1 METSSTPSVSSSD
14 ESEDDGKPRK
24 VPCESLRITYE
35 DPLTHV
41 HRAEEVFLDPRDLW
55 SRGQSLLLVN
65 GASLVALQAKSDKE
79 QSFALSSQS
88 ATERCRRDYLR
99 EQRLL
104 LDELAR
110 LLELDLNIPRAMQEE
125 AIEVIEK
132 AMEVAE
138 QGPDESQMVFSEV
151 DQRLAVEYYV
161 PPNDAD
167 EEILKNLQK
176 AEVELGDEVCTRL
189 LVQKVRSIN
198 AEHLKKREQMREIL
212 DELAGSDFASD
223 SGPRDMEGKIKL
235 IHGMIIQAQN
245 QGASW
250 TEIGMTV
257 MDCAAKKWAQLV
269 DEGSTDKN
277 VLQETEDVMTDHLRE
292 QYQTMVHK
300 QKDYSV
306 KLQHFYSLLAQQEEH
321 AVMLMDLK
329 SKAEGA
335 EGKAEIK
342 EAEHRRLM
350 AGYQQRHAARQAK
363 REKVQAERK
372 EKKKEA
378 QEEARRKYV
387 TLKRQ
392 LQQAAAAAEEEQ
404 AAVEGET
411 GDEVVVKQMTKE
423 EKARLQKL
431 EQAVSAFTE
440 KSTTIQKK
448 IQTLT
453 TQAEE
458 AKDLKEKT
466 EERVAKAKKMLEQK
480 KKEAE
485 QVTKEVA
492 QVEEKKKHVVTK
504 AQELT
509 KKKTTFKTQAVERK
523 TPVPPDIE
531 GMLAKLEAEVEK
543 VRGPYEELS
552 QQEQK
557 LLAKEQRLK
566 QRIEERSAEVKAM
579 KQNEAPASPSK
590 EKPRPRS
597 SSREPVPSARL
608 RGEKEGRRLGYR
620 ERLAE
625 EPLVPRHLHL
635 YHDLT
640 ARREHLQELQQR
652 NTEEKAR
659 EVLARMPRLTE
670 EEKEELNRH
679 RSQWQAPVWF
689 MRDEDI
695 RVKAALQELRRRQ
708 EAFTQ
713 LDAAK
718 ESANI
723 HQLVE
728 ALDA

>member
-198 AEHLKKREQMREIL
+198 AEHLKKREQMREML

-300 QKDYSV
+300 QKDYV

-321 AVMLMDLK
+321 AAMLMDLK

-378 QEEARRKYV
+378 QEE
-387 TLKRQ
+387 
-392 LQQAAAAAEEEQ
+392 

-566 QRIEERSAEVKAM
+566 QRIEERSAEVKAGM
-579 KQNEAPASPSK
+579 TWDDM
-590 EKPRPRS
+590 
-597 SSREPVPSARL
+597 
-608 RGEKEGRRLGYR
+608 G
-620 ERLAE
+620 
-625 EPLVPRHLHL
+625 
-635 YHDLT
+635 
-640 ARREHLQELQQR
+640 
-652 NTEEKAR
+652 
-659 EVLARMPRLTE
+659 
-670 EEKEELNRH
+670 
-679 RSQWQAPVWF
+679 
-689 MRDEDI
+689 
-695 RVKAALQELRRRQ
+695 
-708 EAFTQ
+708 
-713 LDAAK
+713 
-718 ESANI
+718 
-723 HQLVE
+723 
-728 ALDA
+728 